1 MNSRNSNFFLGLFT
15 FALLIN
21 LMLIEKNEQS
31 SNYLKLFASF
41 NKIDGVKIGTNILVS
56 GVEIGSVEKINLESN
71 FPTLTMK
78 IRNDIKISD
87 DSSISIQTDGLFGN
101 KFLSVEVGGSENYMK
116 DGDKFSYSEDSILIE
131 ELLRKII
138 NIGEKNKKS

>member
-101 KFLSVEVGGSENYMK
+101 KFLSVEVGGSEKYMK

>member
-1 MNSRNSNFFLGLFT
+1 M
-15 FALLIN
+15 
-21 LMLIEKNEQS
+21 
-31 SNYLKLFASF
+31 LFASF

>member
-1 MNSRNSNFFLGLFT
+1 
-15 FALLIN
+15 
-21 LMLIEKNEQS
+21 MLIEKNEQS

>member
-78 IRNDIKISD
+78 IRNDIKIIYCFKFIRV
-87 DSSISIQTDGLFGN
+87 SIRNTTITFYFLF
-101 KFLSVEVGGSENYMK
+101 
-116 DGDKFSYSEDSILIE
+116 
-131 ELLRKII
+131 KII
-138 NIGEKNKKS
+138 FFWIFITTHK

>member
-1 MNSRNSNFFLGLFT
+1 MNSRNSNFFLGLFA

-21 LMLIEKNEQS
+21 LMLIEKNEQP

-138 NIGEKNKKS
+138 NIGAKNKKS